1 METGIV
7 LRKNQFFDTR
17 DNRSVIIALDH
28 GGIAGPVEGIED
40 PAPVIRA
47 CVAGG
52 VDGILTTKGFA
63 DASRGEWNRSTGLI
77 LRVTGGFTVL
87 GGGFEEEMIMEPESV
102 LAYGASCAA
111 ITVKFGH
118 EREGAFIRQASLA
131 IDAFHRLGVPVMI
144 EAMAKGTINKEKF
157 PANDPEG
164 IRMAARM
171 AAEIGAE
178 LVKTYYTGS
187 PESFARVT
195 SACPV
200 PVVILGGAKT
210 DSPEGVFQDIA
221 GSLAS
226 GGAGIAMGRNI
237 WGFPNLAAM
246 LEAVK
251 GMVHSSW
258 TVKQAL
264 ERIQDGA
271 H

>member
-1 METGIV
+1 METGIR
-7 LRKNQFFDTR
+7 LRTNHFIDAGDGKT
-17 DNRSVIIALDH
+17 VIVALDH

-40 PAPVIRA
+40 PAKVIRA

-63 DASRGEWNRSTGLI
+63 DASRREWNRSTGLI

-87 GGGFEEEMIMEPESV
+87 GGGFEEEMIVEPETA

-118 EREGAFIRQASLA
+118 EHEGAFIRQASLA
-131 IDAFHRLGVPVMI
+131 VDAFHRLGVPVMI
-144 EAMAKGTINKEKF
+144 EAMAKGTIDKNKF
-157 PANDPEG
+157 AANDPEG

-171 AAEIGAE
+171 AAEIGAD

-187 PESFARVT
+187 PESFVRVT

-210 DSPEGVFQDIA
+210 DSPVGVFQDIA
-221 GSLAS
+221 DSLAA

-237 WGFPNLAAM
+237 WGFPDLPAM
-246 LEAVK
+246 LDAVK
-251 GMVHSSW
+251 GLVHAGW

-264 ERIQDGA
+264 DRIQG
-271 H
+271 

>member
-7 LRKNQFFDTR
+7 LRKNHFFDAR

-28 GGIAGPVEGIED
+28 GGIAGPVEGIEN
-40 PAPVIRA
+40 PAQVIRS

-52 VDGILTTKGFA
+52 ADGILTTKGFA

-118 EREGAFIRQASLA
+118 DREGAFIRQASLA
-131 IDAFHRLGVPVMI
+131 VDAYHRLGVPVMI
-144 EAMAKGTINKEKF
+144 EAMAKGTINKDKF

-171 AAEIGAE
+171 AAEIGAD

-221 GSLAS
+221 GSLES

-246 LEAVK
+246 LEAVR
-251 GMVHSSW
+251 GIVHSSW
-258 TVKQAL
+258 TVKQAM
-264 ERIQDGA
+264 ERIRE
-271 H
+271 